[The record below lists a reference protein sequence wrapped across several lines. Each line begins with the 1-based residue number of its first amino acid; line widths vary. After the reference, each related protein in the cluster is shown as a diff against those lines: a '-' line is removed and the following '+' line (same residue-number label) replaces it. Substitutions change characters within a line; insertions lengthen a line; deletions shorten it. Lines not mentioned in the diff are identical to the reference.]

1 MVRLK
6 FIHLLNSY
14 ELLSLNLV
22 LWGNGCV
29 CKRIINWSDYM
40 GLLIPPQL
48 DVVTPLTDQ
57 DNFFLQNQ

>member
-22 LWGNGCV
+22 LWGNGCDGCV

-40 GLLIPPQL
+40 GLLSSTARCCNSL
-48 DVVTPLTDQ
+48 
-57 DNFFLQNQ
+57 NN

>member
-22 LWGNGCV
+22 LWGNGCDGCV
-29 CKRIINWSDYM
+29 CKRIINWSGYM
-40 GLLIPPQL
+40 GLLSSTARCCNSL
-48 DVVTPLTDQ
+48 
-57 DNFFLQNQ
+57 NN

>member
-14 ELLSLNLV
+14 ELLSLNVV

-29 CKRIINWSDYM
+29 RKRIINWSDYM
-40 GLLIPPQL
+40 GLLSSTARCCNSL
-48 DVVTPLTDQ
+48 
-57 DNFFLQNQ
+57 N